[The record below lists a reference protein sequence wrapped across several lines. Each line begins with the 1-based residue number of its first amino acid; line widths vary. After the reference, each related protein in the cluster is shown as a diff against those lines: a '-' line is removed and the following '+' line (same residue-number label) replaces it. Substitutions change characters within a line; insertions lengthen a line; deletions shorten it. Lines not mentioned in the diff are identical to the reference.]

1 MTAKQ
6 PNFVEFP
13 PKPESKR
20 LLERTLAKAFHAAH
34 LLTASLRQAEA
45 AVLEAIDRFDP
56 NRDTDETLFRYALR
70 ASVEAPA
77 EHQEE
82 STPRLLPPELQR
94 VLNLAREFR
103 HCFVLRILVGMS
115 MQACAELLGFNVRSV
130 EEYTCTA
137 MQRLAGLD

>member
-56 NRDTDETLFRYALR
+56 NRDTDETLYRYALR

-82 STPRLLPPELQR
+82 STPRQPAELQH
-94 VLNLAREFR
+94 VLKLAREFR

-115 MQACAELLGFNVRSV
+115 KQACAELLGFNVRSV

-137 MQRLAGLD
+137 MQRLAGLA